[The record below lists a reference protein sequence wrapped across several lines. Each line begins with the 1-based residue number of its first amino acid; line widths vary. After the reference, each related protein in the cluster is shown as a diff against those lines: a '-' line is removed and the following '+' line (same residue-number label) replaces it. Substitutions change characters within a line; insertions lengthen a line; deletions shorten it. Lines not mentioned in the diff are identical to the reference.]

1 MINYNNV
8 CCNSMDSAITNEV
21 ISHSTFARDY
31 NIVFAVSRGYKAG
44 RCIEI
49 SHCPW
54 CGIFLGKPLNSEY
67 FDILEKEY
75 GIEIPD
81 LENFTNVPEEFR
93 TDEWWKKRGL

>member
-1 MINYNNV
+1 MIV
-8 CCNSMDSAITNEV
+8 
-21 ISHSTFARDY
+21 STFCCDQMKKAIDR
-31 NIVFAVSRGYKAG
+31 NIVSHFDAMREYDLILTEAMGYKAG
-44 RCIEI
+44 TACEI

-54 CGIFLGKPLNSEY
+54 CGTFLGKTLNREY